1 MFAARPPIEP
11 QDRAELPFGNQSRKH
26 ASRCS
31 GMRYYTRRDS
41 GEIAKLKAAW
51 MASVNFFREQ
61 FPLMMEFH
69 EA

>member
-1 MFAARPPIEP
+1 
-11 QDRAELPFGNQSRKH
+11 
-26 ASRCS
+26 
-31 GMRYYTRRDS
+31 MRYYTRRDS

>member
-1 MFAARPPIEP
+1 
-11 QDRAELPFGNQSRKH
+11 
-26 ASRCS
+26 
-31 GMRYYTRRDS
+31 MRYYTRRDS

-61 FPLMMEFH
+61 FPLMMELH